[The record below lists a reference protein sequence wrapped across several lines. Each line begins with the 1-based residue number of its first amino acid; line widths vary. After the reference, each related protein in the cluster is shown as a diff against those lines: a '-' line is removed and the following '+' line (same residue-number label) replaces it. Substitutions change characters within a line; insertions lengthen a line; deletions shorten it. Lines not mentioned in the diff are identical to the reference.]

1 MPIFLYVQL
10 VPAVSFGDRVAGDVV
25 FLSLYDSIGRE
36 RGYSKR
42 HDTRTR
48 IPNAHFAPLPD
59 AGVKEFEIFN
69 HFCVFLSE
77 HSKSAG
83 CSDLAALHVQGI
95 LGTGLFF
102 LSLRPPWQAIG
113 QRTHGKRAY
122 GLPLLF
128 VGSVPAV
135 VSLCTFS
142 FFLCSF
148 ADGGKRDSNHQSF
161 FSVSKKS
168 GANHRGTKK
177 GCDGTASRWMHV
189 LFCLLEKKNREKNQR
204 GKSRGG
210 KKGRSGQ
217 KSQKAI
223 SIKRG
228 HP

>member
-95 LGTGLFF
+95 LGTGLFPFLCARLGRRQGRGYTGKEHTVYRSYLWALSLLWSLCVLFPFFCVLLRMVASATATTNLFF
-102 LSLRPPWQAIG
+102 LSQ
-113 QRTHGKRAY
+113 KRAAQII
-122 GLPLLF
+122 G
-128 VGSVPAV
+128 GQKRGAMGRRADG
-135 VSLCTFS
+135 CMS
-142 FFLCSF
+142 FFVC
-148 ADGGKRDSNHQSF
+148 
-161 FSVSKKS
+161 
-168 GANHRGTKK
+168 
-177 GCDGTASRWMHV
+177 
-189 LFCLLEKKNREKNQR
+189 
-204 GKSRGG
+204 
-210 KKGRSGQ
+210 
-217 KSQKAI
+217 
-223 SIKRG
+223 
-228 HP
+228 